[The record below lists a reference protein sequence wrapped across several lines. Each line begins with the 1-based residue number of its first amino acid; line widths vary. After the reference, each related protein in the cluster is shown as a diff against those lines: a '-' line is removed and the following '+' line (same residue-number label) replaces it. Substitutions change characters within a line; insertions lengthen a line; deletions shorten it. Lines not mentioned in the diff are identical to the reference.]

1 MAQTTTLPASA
12 LGAGGVVGPSEA
24 DVHAELDELF
34 RSRAS
39 IDGRI
44 VERLGEV
51 ARRQSFRDEGAT
63 SLETW
68 AVERFGVS
76 VPTARAYVHVAEKAD
91 QVPHLVGAL
100 CDGEVSLDK
109 VRAVLDVATPS
120 TEGALCEEAKACG
133 VRELSELAQMSA
145 ARQGAQRT
153 GPPVRSEHDRRY
165 LRFNDTFKTMTV
177 QLPAES
183 YAQTKACLEARAR
196 EIPSDDEV
204 PSEVERPLKGK
215 TPSGPVAPAGKVSSA
230 GRRRW
235 DQRLHDAFIDLIA
248 TGGAQSAAE
257 LGHPV
262 LRGGPCRAR
271 VPWSKTQDSG
281 ELTELAGE
289 LEHDGLIDTETAR
302 RIACDATMVVALDDE
317 VGHTMYEGRARRFPT
332 GAQRREVM
340 RRDRRCRFPGCT
352 AVTFTNIHHIVPW
365 KPGGRTDLDNICLT
379 CRHHHG
385 VVHRKGWT
393 MSGNANEELT
403 FRGPNG
409 RVMTSRPSPL
419 WTRVGSA
426 RS

>member
-1 MAQTTTLPASA
+1 MRRPRPASKP
-12 LGAGGVVGPSEA
+12 GPA
-24 DVHAELDELF
+24 
-34 RSRAS
+34 RSPPTTRSPPRAS
-39 IDGRI
+39 
-44 VERLGEV
+44 
-51 ARRQSFRDEGAT
+51 
-63 SLETW
+63 
-68 AVERFGVS
+68 
-76 VPTARAYVHVAEKAD
+76 VPSK
-91 QVPHLVGAL
+91 G
-100 CDGEVSLDK
+100 K
-109 VRAVLDVATPS
+109 
-120 TEGALCEEAKACG
+120 
-133 VRELSELAQMSA
+133 
-145 ARQGAQRT
+145 
-153 GPPVRSEHDRRY
+153 
-165 LRFNDTFKTMTV
+165 
-177 QLPAES
+177 
-183 YAQTKACLEARAR
+183 
-196 EIPSDDEV
+196 IPSA
-204 PSEVERPLKGK
+204 
-215 TPSGPVAPAGKVSSA
+215 GPVAPAGKVSSA

-248 TGGAQSAAE
+248 TGGAKSAQSSGTPFFVVAHVALSALVKDSDE
-257 LGHPV
+257 
-262 LRGGPCRAR
+262 A
-271 VPWSKTQDSG
+271 TDSG

-340 RRDRRCRFPGCT
+340 RRDRRCRFPGCN

-403 FRGPNG
+403 FRAPNG

>member
-1 MAQTTTLPASA
+1 MAAESKEELA
-12 LGAGGVVGPSEA
+12 AGLEEDFA
-24 DVHAELDELF
+24 QMA
-34 RSRAS
+34 AAQ
-39 IDGRI
+39 GR
-44 VERLGEV
+44 VLVRLGEV

-133 VRELSELAQMSA
+133 VRELSDIAQMSA

-204 PSEVERPLKGK
+204 PSEDKVSSRGK
-215 TPSGPVAPAGKVSSA
+215 ASSGPVAPAGKVSSA

-248 TGGAQSAAE
+248 TGGAKSAQSSGTPFFVVAHVALSALVQDSDE
-257 LGHPV
+257 
-262 LRGGPCRAR
+262 A
-271 VPWSKTQDSG
+271 TDSG

-340 RRDRRCRFPGCT
+340 RRDRRCRFPGCN

-403 FRGPNG
+403 FRAPNG

-419 WTRVGSA
+419 WTRVRAGR
-426 RS
+426 RSG

>member
-1 MAQTTTLPASA
+1 MAGNQTVANSLTDSGSSDLITVAVAAESNEELA
-12 LGAGGVVGPSEA
+12 AGLEEDFA
-24 DVHAELDELF
+24 QMA
-34 RSRAS
+34 AAQ
-39 IDGRI
+39 GR
-44 VERLGEV
+44 VLVRLGEV

-120 TEGALCEEAKACG
+120 TEGALCEQAKACG
-133 VRELSELAQMSA
+133 VRELSEIAQMSA
-145 ARQGAQRT
+145 ARQAAQR
-153 GPPVRSEHDRRY
+153 PAPVRSEHDRRY

-215 TPSGPVAPAGKVSSA
+215 TPSGPVAPAGTVSSA

-248 TGGAQSAAE
+248 TGGAKSA
-257 LGHPV
+257 P
-262 LRGGPCRAR
+262 
-271 VPWSKTQDSG
+271 SSG
-281 ELTELAGE
+281 TPFF
-289 LEHDGLIDTETAR
+289 
-302 RIACDATMVVALDDE
+302 VVAHVALSALVQGRHRLRRADRA
-317 VGHTMYEGRARRFPT
+317 GRRARARRVD
-332 GAQRREVM
+332 RH
-340 RRDRRCRFPGCT
+340 RDRP
-352 AVTFTNIHHIVPW
+352 A
-365 KPGGRTDLDNICLT
+365 
-379 CRHHHG
+379 
-385 VVHRKGWT
+385 HR
-393 MSGNANEELT
+393 L
-403 FRGPNG
+403 
-409 RVMTSRPSPL
+409 
-419 WTRVGSA
+419 
-426 RS
+426 

>member
-1 MAQTTTLPASA
+1 MESGSVPRSVGDGPTILLPMPGNTAPPNAGASQATAQTTTLPASA

-133 VRELSELAQMSA
+133 VRELSDIAQMTA

-204 PSEVERPLKGK
+204 PSED
-215 TPSGPVAPAGKVSSA
+215 KVSSRGKVPLGP
-230 GRRRW
+230 GRSSGQGLLGGPEALGPAPPR
-235 DQRLHDAFIDLIA
+235 RLHRPHRH
-248 TGGAQSAAE
+248 GGCKERAE

-262 LRGGPCRAR
+262 LRGGPCRA
-271 VPWSKTQDSG
+271 Q
-281 ELTELAGE
+281 
-289 LEHDGLIDTETAR
+289 
-302 RIACDATMVVALDDE
+302 C
-317 VGHTMYEGRARRFPT
+317 
-332 GAQRREVM
+332 
-340 RRDRRCRFPGCT
+340 PG
-352 AVTFTNIHHIVPW
+352 P
-365 KPGGRTDLDNICLT
+365 RLRL
-379 CRHHHG
+379 R
-385 VVHRKGWT
+385 
-393 MSGNANEELT
+393 
-403 FRGPNG
+403 
-409 RVMTSRPSPL
+409 
-419 WTRVGSA
+419 
-426 RS
+426 